1 VYSKEAAMGMLRIK
15 DEMLRK
21 NFYLSTDLA
30 GRAEAV
36 ARNLEIDFSQLLREA
51 LRQFVERMER
61 EEMQR
66 ALAEACK
73 NYREFNKKLSPEM
86 AQFETR
92 VK

>member
-1 VYSKEAAMGMLRIK
+1 MGMLRTK
-15 DEMLRK
+15 DEMQRK

-36 ARNLEIDFSQLLREA
+36 ARNLEMDFSQLLREA

-73 NYREFNKKLSPEM
+73 TYREFNKKLSTEWAP
-86 AQFETR
+86 FETR
-92 VK
+92 IK

>member
-1 VYSKEAAMGMLRIK
+1 MGMLRTK
-15 DEMLRK
+15 DEMQRK

-36 ARNLEIDFSQLLREA
+36 ARKLEIDFSQLLREA

-66 ALAEACK
+66 ELVEACK
-73 NYREFNKKLSPEM
+73 NYREFNKKLSTEW

-92 VK
+92 VR

>member
-1 VYSKEAAMGMLRIK
+1 MRSQEAAMGMLRAK
-15 DEMLRK
+15 DETQRK

-36 ARNLEIDFSQLLREA
+36 ARNLQIDFSQLLREA

-66 ALAEACK
+66 ELTEACK
-73 NYREFNKKLSPEM
+73 KYREFNKKLSPEW

-92 VK
+92 AK

>member
-15 DEMLRK
+15 DEMQRK

-36 ARNLEIDFSQLLREA
+36 ARNMEIDFSQLLREA
-51 LRQFVERMER
+51 LRQFVESMER

-66 ALAEACK
+66 ELAEACK
-73 NYREFNKKLSPEM
+73 SYREFNKRLSPGW